1 MKVRK
6 MTFPLLFAVL
16 LSTTV
21 GCATYE
27 EGSLLHM
34 RHQQEQKLY
43 MACVHAQLERNM
55 QYVTDIGAI
64 ATACR
69 GWARK
74 KTRPT
79 LPKHTG
85 RVDH

>member
-1 MKVRK
+1 MKARK
-6 MTFPLLFAVL
+6 MTFGLLIAVL
-16 LSTTV
+16 MSTTV

-85 RVDH
+85 TVDH